1 MCRYSPKVNPACK
14 KQLTFLNHQLQATPS
29 FFIASLEFALVLVSR
44 SRPFRLCHSRM
55 NELEPDHSPNNET
68 TAFQQL
74 VPDEMLD
81 AVESQGYQC
90 DGRFIALNSYENR
103 VYQIGLEDAVPIVA
117 KFYRPGRWTDEAIQE
132 EHEFTLA
139 LAAEEI
145 PVIPPMA
152 NSTGE
157 TLHHHGPFRFA
168 LYVRR
173 GGHTP
178 ELDNPEQLEVIG
190 RFMARI
196 HLLGEQSA
204 FQYRQ
209 TLNVDNLGRESARYL
224 LEQQHIPLS
233 LETAYST
240 LIDSLLAKIDD
251 RFSLVGEYKTIR
263 LHGDA
268 HPGNILWRDDTP
280 HIVDFD
286 DARNGPAIQDLWMF
300 LSGDRRFQTARLA
313 DVLEGYTQFRDFD
326 PLELHIVEAL
336 RTLRMIHY
344 AAWLAKRWTDPAF
357 QLAFPWANSARY
369 WDDHILSLK
378 EQSALL
384 DEPAL
389 VWD

>member
-1 MCRYSPKVNPACK
+1 MP
-14 KQLTFLNHQLQATPS
+14 
-29 FFIASLEFALVLVSR
+29 
-44 SRPFRLCHSRM
+44 
-55 NELEPDHSPNNET
+55 ELDPNRAPNDKT

-81 AVESQGYQC
+81 AVESQGYLC

-103 VYQIGLEDAVPIVA
+103 VYQIGLEAAQPIVA
-117 KFYRPGRWTDEAIQE
+117 KFYRPGRWTDEAIKE

-145 PVIPPMA
+145 PVIPPV
-152 NSTGE
+152 STSAGE

-168 LYVRR
+168 LYERR

-178 ELDNPEQLEVIG
+178 ELDNPEQLEIIG

-196 HLLGEQSA
+196 HLLGEQST
-204 FQYRQ
+204 FRYRQ
-209 TLNVDNLGRESARYL
+209 SLNIEQLGRESAQYL
-224 LEQQHIPLS
+224 LEQQHIPAS
-233 LETAYST
+233 LETAYT
-240 LIDSLLAKIDD
+240 KLVADLFAKIEDH
-251 RFSLVGEYKTIR
+251 FSQTGNYKDIR

-268 HPGNILWRDDTP
+268 HPGNILWRDETP

-286 DARNGPAIQDLWMF
+286 DACNGPAIQDLWMF
-300 LSGDRRFQTARLA
+300 LSGDRQYQTARLA

-326 PLELHIVEAL
+326 PRELNIIEAL

-344 AAWLAKRWTDPAF
+344 AAWLARRWTDPAF

>member
-1 MCRYSPKVNPACK
+1 MSEPENDY
-14 KQLTFLNHQLQATPS
+14 LQ
-29 FFIASLEFALVLVSR
+29 F
-44 SRPFRLCHSRM
+44 
-55 NELEPDHSPNNET
+55 DET

-74 VPDEMLD
+74 VPDAMLN
-81 AVESQGYQC
+81 AVESVGFQC

-103 VYQIGLEDAVPIVA
+103 VYQIGLEDSLPVVA
-117 KFYRPGRWTDEAIQE
+117 KFYRPGRWTDQAIKE

-145 PVIPPMA
+145 PVIPPIVDA
-152 NSTGE
+152 KGE

-168 LYVRR
+168 LYPRR
-173 GGHTP
+173 GGRNP
-178 ELDNPEQLEVIG
+178 ELDNPDQLEIIG

-196 HLLGEQSA
+196 HLLGEQKT
-204 FQYRQ
+204 FKFRE
-209 TLNVDNLGRESARYL
+209 TLNIKQLGHESAQYL
-224 LEQQHIPLS
+224 LEQQQIPLS
-233 LETAYST
+233 LETAYTT
-240 LIDSLLAKIDD
+240 LIDQILAKVEDH
-251 RFSLVGEYKTIR
+251 FSQAGQYSSIR

-268 HPGNILWRDDTP
+268 HPGNILWRDETP

-300 LSGDRRFQTARLA
+300 LSGDRPYQTARLA
-313 DVLEGYTQFRDFD
+313 DVLEGYTQFREFD
-326 PLELHIVEAL
+326 PRELNLIESL
-336 RTLRMIHY
+336 RTLRIIHY
-344 AAWLAKRWTDPAF
+344 AAWLARRWTDPAF

-384 DEPAL
+384 DEPPL